1 MGPWCTGVA
10 GRAGDHTI
18 RGASKGVRPQGLLEG
33 SMAGKLELPLSSAN
47 PPHPPRPAVT
57 RTRSGRV
64 SSPSSQHRAPEGL
77 SPSWSHQSRPKSLPG
92 VVEPI

>member
-47 PPHPPRPAVT
+47 PPHPPVQLSQGPGQAVSAPPAAST
-57 RTRSGRV
+57 
-64 SSPSSQHRAPEGL
+64 EL
-77 SPSWSHQSRPKSLPG
+77 LKD
-92 VVEPI
+92 